1 MIEFAQ
7 NTALEPLLD
16 HLKFDRRYV
25 SSRSFDTFPDIA
37 ANEKSSVKRLLSEL
51 QHKFSDS
58 ADVAYL
64 IESEVSSR
72 TAELYR
78 RANYDSLTHLPNRAH
93 FHDILE
99 NLIQGTTQKESVFSL
114 LFLDLDGFKT
124 VNDTQGHHIGDE
136 LLRHVSGRLISSVR
150 EEDVVSRLGGDE
162 FVILL
167 AETEDRAEVEDICQ
181 RIINEVSRPYLFE
194 GQEVR
199 TSTSIGVSMFP
210 QDSRLAS
217 ELIETADE
225 ALYVSKSKGKQ
236 TFRFYNDVKQ
246 EVPTHKHVIQ
256 AKFDAAV
263 LNAEFAPYVEP
274 QIDLKQN
281 RVVGGYVSMEWLTAE
296 NGQQALESWQH
307 LLKESHSEASMSLWL
322 LDSACF
328 YLNQWLKVDAEFV
341 VTVPVLEGLWRQK
354 GFLELLNQRVNQYGI
369 PSSQLQLAFSL
380 KSFET
385 FDQDLKACLQGLSDQ
400 GYQLTLTGLGGQAF
414 NFAMLVGL
422 NIQEFKFD
430 EVWLHE
436 QLETTSGQQ
445 WIQALIQMAKS
456 LDSCMIATGITSE
469 SHVKKLTES
478 GCTLGQ
484 GVYWSAPIEAAE
496 FKQLMV

>member
-7 NTALEPLLD
+7 NTTLEPLLD
-16 HLKFDRRYV
+16 HLKFDRRMT
-25 SSRSFDTFPDIA
+25 SPQKFESFPDIA

-58 ADVAYL
+58 VDVAYL

-72 TAELYR
+72 TADLYR

-93 FHDILE
+93 LHDILE
-99 NLIQGTTQKESVFSL
+99 NMIQGTEHKGSVFSL
-114 LFLDLDGFKT
+114 LFLDLDGFKA

-150 EEDVVSRLGGDE
+150 EGDIVSRLGGDE
-162 FVILL
+162 FVVLL
-167 AETEDRAEVEDICQ
+167 AETENQTEVEDVCQ
-181 RIINEVSRPYLFE
+181 RIINEVSRPYWFE

-210 QDSRLAS
+210 QDSKLAS

-225 ALYVSKSKGKQ
+225 ALYVSKSKGKR

-246 EVPTHKHVIQ
+246 EVPAHKHIIQ
-256 AKFDAAV
+256 ARFDAAV
-263 LNAEFAPYVEP
+263 LNSEFATYVEP
-274 QIDLKQN
+274 QIDLKEN
-281 RVVGGYVSMEWLTAE
+281 RVVGGHLSIEWQTADE
-296 NGQQALESWQH
+296 NQQSLESWQH
-307 LLKESHSEASMSLWL
+307 LLAGNPAESSISLWL

-328 YLNQWLKVDAEFV
+328 YLKQWLKVDAEFV
-341 VTVPVLEGLWRQK
+341 VTVPIMEGLWRQED
-354 GFLELLNQRVNQYGI
+354 FAELLNQRVKQYGI

-380 KSFET
+380 KSFDV
-385 FDQDLKACLQGLSDQ
+385 FDQGLRDCLQQLSDQ
-400 GYQLTLTGLGGQAF
+400 GYQLTLTGLGGQSF
-414 NFAMLVGL
+414 NFSMLVGL

-436 QLETTSGQQ
+436 QLETRSGQQ
-445 WIQALIQMAKS
+445 WIKALIQMAKS
-456 LDSCMIATGITSE
+456 LDACMIATGIISE
-469 SHVKKLTES
+469 SQVQNLTEW

-484 GVYWSAPIEAAE
+484 GAYWSAPIEAAE
-496 FKQLMV
+496 FKQLMI

>member
-1 MIEFAQ
+1 MIEFAH
-7 NTALEPLLD
+7 NMHLEPLLD
-16 HLKFDRRYV
+16 HLKLDRRFA
-25 SSRSFDTFPDIA
+25 SSRSVDAFPDITVD
-37 ANEKSSVKRLLSEL
+37 EKSSVKRLLSEL

-99 NLIQGTTQKESVFSL
+99 NLIQRSAQKESVFSL
-114 LFLDLDGFKT
+114 LFLDLDGFKS
-124 VNDTQGHHIGDE
+124 VNDKQGHHIGDE

-150 EEDVVSRLGGDE
+150 EGDVVSRLGGDE

-167 AETEDRAEVEDICQ
+167 SETEDRAEVEDICQ
-181 RIINEVSRPYLFE
+181 RIIDEVSRPYWFE

-199 TSTSIGVSMFP
+199 TSTSIGISMYP
-210 QDSRLAS
+210 QDSNLAS

-236 TFRFYNDVKQ
+236 TFRFYSDVQQ
-246 EVPTHKHVIQ
+246 EVPAHKHIIQ

-263 LNAEFAPYVEP
+263 LNGEFVSSVEP

-281 RVVGGYVSMEWLTAE
+281 RVVGGYVSIEWQTAE
-296 NGQQALESWQH
+296 KEQKSLESWQS
-307 LLKESHSEASMSLWL
+307 LLKHSGSEASMGLWL

-328 YLNQWLKVDAEFV
+328 YLKQWLKVDAEFV
-341 VTVPVLEGLWRQK
+341 VTVPVMEALWRQE
-354 GFLELLNQRVNQYGI
+354 GFLECLNQRVNQYGI
-369 PSSQLQLAFSL
+369 PASQLQLAFSL
-380 KSFET
+380 KQFET
-385 FDQDLKACLQGLSDQ
+385 FDQELRNRLQNLSDQ

-436 QLETTSGQQ
+436 QLDVNSGQQ

-456 LDSCMIATGITSE
+456 LDACMIATGISSE
-469 SHVKKLTES
+469 TQAQNLTEW

-484 GVYWSAPIEAAE
+484 GSYWSGPIEAAE

>member
-16 HLKFDRRYV
+16 HLKLDRRFA
-25 SSRSFDTFPDIA
+25 SSRSFETFPDIA

-58 ADVAYL
+58 ADAAYL
-64 IESEVSSR
+64 IEAEVSSR

-99 NLIQGTTQKESVFSL
+99 NLIQGSVQKESVFSL

-124 VNDTQGHHIGDE
+124 VNDGQGHHIGDE
-136 LLRHVSGRLISSVR
+136 LLRHVSGRLVSSVR
-150 EEDVVSRLGGDE
+150 ENDVVSRLGGDE
-162 FVILL
+162 FIILL
-167 AETEDRAEVEDICQ
+167 AETENRAEVEDICQ
-181 RIINEVSRPYLFE
+181 RIINEVSRPYWFD

-199 TSTSIGVSMFP
+199 TSTSIGISMFP
-210 QDSRLAS
+210 QDSKLAS

-236 TFRFYNDVKQ
+236 TFRFYSDVQ
-246 EVPTHKHVIQ
+246 EEVPAHKHIIQ
-256 AKFDAAV
+256 AEFDAAV
-263 LNAEFAPYVEP
+263 LKGEFISSVEP
-274 QIDLKQN
+274 QVDLKQN
-281 RVVGGYVSMEWLTAE
+281 RVVGGYVSIEWQTATKE
-296 NGQQALESWQH
+296 RKALEAWQH
-307 LLKESHSEASMSLWL
+307 LLKNSRSEASMGLWL

-328 YLNQWLKVDAEFV
+328 YLKQWLKVDAEFV
-341 VTVPVLEGLWRQK
+341 VTVPVMEGLWRK
-354 GFLELLNQRVNQYGI
+354 EGFLELLNQRVNQYGI
-369 PSSQLQLAFSL
+369 PSTQLQLAFSL

-385 FDQDLKACLQGLSDQ
+385 FDQDLRDCLQGLSDQ

-436 QLETTSGQQ
+436 QLETGSGQQ

-456 LDSCMIATGITSE
+456 LDACMIATGITSE
-469 SHVKKLTES
+469 NQVQSLTEW

-484 GVYWSAPIEAAE
+484 GAYWSAPIEAAE
-496 FKQLMV
+496 FKQLMA